1 MKSPFAVL
9 LVVCGIFGLAESQ
22 VPREVRAVQAEEGPR
37 LDGLVDEELWL
48 KVPVA
53 TDFIQQDPDL
63 GAPASQQTEVRFLF
77 DGQTLFIG
85 IICFDEQPQEIVVS
99 QTRRDGSL
107 GEDDSIQIVLD
118 TFKDQQNGYIFGT
131 NPSGAQYDG
140 QVTKEG
146 RSGGFSSPATGG
158 SGFGA
163 PPPGGAIGGFNLNWN
178 GVWEVRSQITARGW
192 EAEMAIP
199 FSTLRFGEG
208 ETWGL
213 NIFRIIRRRNEY
225 AF

>member
-1 MKSPFAVL
+1 MKSSFAVL

-118 TFKDQQNGYIFGT
+118 TFKDQQNGYIFG
-131 NPSGAQYDG
+131 
-140 QVTKEG
+140 
-146 RSGGFSSPATGG
+146 
-158 SGFGA
+158 
-163 PPPGGAIGGFNLNWN
+163 L
-178 GVWEVRSQITARGW
+178 
-192 EAEMAIP
+192 
-199 FSTLRFGEG
+199 
-208 ETWGL
+208 
-213 NIFRIIRRRNEY
+213 
-225 AF
+225 

>member
-85 IICFDEQPQEIVVS
+85 IICFDEQPLPWPV
-99 QTRRDGSL
+99 GP
-107 GEDDSIQIVLD
+107 
-118 TFKDQQNGYIFGT
+118 K
-131 NPSGAQYDG
+131 
-140 QVTKEG
+140 
-146 RSGGFSSPATGG
+146 
-158 SGFGA
+158 
-163 PPPGGAIGGFNLNWN
+163 PPPVKQG
-178 GVWEVRSQITARGW
+178 
-192 EAEMAIP
+192 
-199 FSTLRFGEG
+199 
-208 ETWGL
+208 
-213 NIFRIIRRRNEY
+213 
-225 AF
+225 